1 MRARAR
7 SIVVPMVLLVVVAV
21 AIATAV
27 QFAITFMGPPPFTP
41 PVPIEQV
48 AKGLREGAAERRF
61 ESRLDISSAPIDP
74 ETINGWPSPQRDAI
88 VAKAMGVP
96 AGEVHGFYQLVRGPA
111 RDFMRNEIRG
121 DFAIAWQSPSGLRVA
136 RSRPAPMFTTWHKI
150 TLASTL
156 GVLLLLAGAAWLVA
170 RAISRPI
177 RNLATAANAA
187 RLGNRTPIP
196 QDGPLE
202 VRELAQAL
210 EAMQGRILEAAEGRT
225 AMLAAIVHDLG
236 TPLSR
241 IAFRIEQLPEAERDR
256 AAADVGE
263 MREMLGEVLRFVRD
277 SRSTG
282 ASERI
287 DLASLIESLADDM
300 RDGGMD
306 VRVTPGPGIVVP
318 GNSQAL
324 RRLLAN
330 LIDNGVRYGKSAAI
344 TWSAAPGWAEILIDD
359 GGPGF
364 PDNAEAL
371 FAPFVRGESSRN
383 RATGGTGL
391 GLSIVRS
398 IAEAHGGSVV
408 LENVAGGGRA
418 RVRLPAE

>member
-1 MRARAR
+1 MK
-7 SIVVPMVLLVVVAV
+7 VPV
-21 AIATAV
+21 
-27 QFAITFMGPPPFTP
+27 
-41 PVPIEQV
+41 
-48 AKGLREGAAERRF
+48 
-61 ESRLDISSAPIDP
+61 S
-74 ETINGWPSPQRDAI
+74 
-88 VAKAMGVP
+88 
-96 AGEVHGFYQLVRGPA
+96 EVHGLYAPIRGP
-111 RDFMRNEIRG
+111 RREFMREDIRG
-121 DFAIAWQSPSGLRVA
+121 PFTIAWQSPAGLRVA
-136 RSRPAPMFTTWHKI
+136 RSRPPPLFTSWHKI

-156 GVLLLLAGAAWLVA
+156 GVLILLAGAAWLVA

-177 RNLATAANAA
+177 RNLAAAANAA
-187 RLGNRTPIP
+187 RLGTRTPIP

-210 EAMQGRILEAAEGRT
+210 EAMQSRILEAAEGRT
-225 AMLAAIVHDLG
+225 RMLAAIVHDLG

-256 AAADVGE
+256 AAADVDE
-263 MREMLGEVLRFVRD
+263 MRGMLGEVLRFVRD

-282 ASERI
+282 ANERI
-287 DLASLIESLADDM
+287 DLGSLIESLADDM
-300 RDGGMD
+300 RDGGMA
-306 VRVTPGPGIVVP
+306 VAVTAGPRIVVP

-324 RRLLAN
+324 RRMFAN
-330 LIDNGVRYGKSAAI
+330 LIENGVRYGKAAAVS
-344 TWSAAPGWAEILIDD
+344 WSAEPGWAVVSIADQ
-359 GGPGF
+359 GPGF

-398 IAEAHGGSVV
+398 IVEAHGGSVV
-408 LENVAGGGRA
+408 LENVSGGGRA